1 MLKDSL
7 IYVAGHKGT
16 AGSAILEGL
25 QRRGFTNIL
34 TKTHAELDLT
44 NQKAVDEFFKKEKP
58 EFVFLAAAK
67 LAHLGTFEPALVLYE
82 NLMIQNNV
90 LKASFECGVKKL
102 LFFGS
107 AWMYPKEAKNPI
119 TEEALLE
126 GRLDSTALAYALAK
140 IAGLELCKAYNAEF
154 GTNFLSLALA
164 NLYGG
169 SKDFR
174 FQTAKVLPAML
185 RKFHLARLLREG
197 DERGVLAD
205 IARQDG
211 LEFHTMSEARAYLAK
226 FGVRAESVEIWGSGR
241 VVREFIHSDDLA
253 DAAIFL
259 MQEVDFK
266 SINSHL
272 NVGSGEALS
281 IKELAFLIKE
291 LVGFSGELKFD
302 STKPDSTMDRVLD
315 SSKIHA
321 LSWRAKINL
330 KKGVQMMYQWYSTG
344 GGGVTLSNK
353 ANVAL
358 SYLGKV
364 A

>member
-119 TEEALLE
+119 TEESLLD
-126 GRLDSTALAYALAK
+126 GKLDNTASAYALSK

-164 NLYGG
+164 NLYGA

-185 RKFHLARLLREG
+185 RKMHLAKLLREG
-197 DERGVLAD
+197 DEKGVLKD
-205 IARQDG
+205 ILKQNG
-211 LEFHTMSEARAYLAK
+211 VEFHTLSEAKKYLAN
-226 FGVRAESVEIWGSGR
+226 FGVSAEKVELWGSGK
-241 VVREFIHSDDLA
+241 VIREFIHSDDLS

-266 SINSHL
+266 TISSHL
-272 NVGSGEALS
+272 NVGTKEALS

-291 LVGFSGELKFD
+291 VVGFEGEICFD
-302 STKPDSTMDRVLD
+302 ASKPDSTMDRVLD

-321 LSWRAKINL
+321 LGWRAKINL

-344 GGGVTLSNK
+344 GGGGTP
-353 ANVAL
+353 
-358 SYLGKV
+358 
-364 A
+364 